1 MNLDNFVMRVHPD
14 DDLIVALQD
23 LDKGM
28 EIELDSSEK
37 CQIVEKV
44 PVKHKFIAR
53 DVAQGEALKMYG
65 VVVGKA
71 ARDLPAGSLLT
82 MDNFDHASEPFN
94 ADRTQYNWE
103 EPDVSKWKDA
113 TFEGYHRSNG
123 SVGTANYW
131 VVIPMVFCENRNL
144 LKMSEALHDVLG
156 YHTNS
161 GYKNLAQRLATAW
174 QKGASP
180 EELVE
185 VEAGSP
191 GDPPVRL
198 LPNIDGVKFLTH
210 DGGCGGTR
218 EDSQNLCGLLAGYAC
233 HPNVAGVTVL
243 SLGCQHAQISI
254 LQEEI
259 EKRDSKFDKP
269 LLLFEQQ
276 KFESEWDMMTRA
288 IRETFV
294 GMVKANEQTRQPASL
309 DKLVIGVECGASDGF
324 SGISANPLIG
334 AVADRV
340 VALGGSVI
348 LSEFPELCGVEQD
361 LVNRCENQQLAE
373 RFVDIMERYEARA
386 VAVGSGFAKNPSPGN
401 IKDGL
406 ITDAIKS
413 AGAALKGGR
422 SPVRDVLDYPEWTS
436 KPGLTLLCTPG
447 NDVESTTG
455 MAGSGANLILFSTG
469 LGTPTGNPVCPVVKI
484 ASNTKV
490 TETHPDMI
498 DFDAGPLVKG
508 DTSIAEQAAALL
520 DLSIEFGSGRSTAAM
535 KLGQDDFIVWKR
547 GVSL

>member
-1 MNLDNFVMRVHPD
+1 
-14 DDLIVALQD
+14 
-23 LDKGM
+23 
-28 EIELDSSEK
+28 
-37 CQIVEKV
+37 
-44 PVKHKFIAR
+44 
-53 DVAQGEALKMYG
+53 
-65 VVVGKA
+65 
-71 ARDLPAGSLLT
+71 
-82 MDNFDHASEPFN
+82 
-94 ADRTQYNWE
+94 
-103 EPDVSKWKDA
+103 
-113 TFEGYHRSNG
+113 
-123 SVGTANYW
+123 
-131 VVIPMVFCENRNL
+131 
-144 LKMSEALHDVLG
+144 
-156 YHTNS
+156 
-161 GYKNLAQRLATAW
+161 
-174 QKGASP
+174 
-180 EELVE
+180 
-185 VEAGSP
+185 
-191 GDPPVRL
+191 
-198 LPNIDGVKFLTH
+198 
-210 DGGCGGTR
+210 
-218 EDSQNLCGLLAGYAC
+218 
-233 HPNVAGVTVL
+233 
-243 SLGCQHAQISI
+243 
-254 LQEEI
+254 
-259 EKRDSKFDKP
+259 
-269 LLLFEQQ
+269 
-276 KFESEWDMMTRA
+276 
-288 IRETFV
+288 
-294 GMVKANEQTRQPASL
+294 MVKANEQTRAPAGL

-361 LVNRCENQQLAE
+361 LVNRCEDQKLAE

-469 LGTPTGNPVCPVVKI
+469 LGTPTGNPVCPVIKV

-498 DFDAGPLVKG
+498 DFNAGPLISG

-520 DLSIEFGSGRSTAAM
+520 DLSIEFGSGRPTAAM